1 MERHGRKLNH
11 MNQEEFSAEIAFDIG
26 SWSIE
31 DLISE
36 HGAILPQE
44 YGFKLLYFL
53 SLVGS
58 RL

>member
-1 MERHGRKLNH
+1 